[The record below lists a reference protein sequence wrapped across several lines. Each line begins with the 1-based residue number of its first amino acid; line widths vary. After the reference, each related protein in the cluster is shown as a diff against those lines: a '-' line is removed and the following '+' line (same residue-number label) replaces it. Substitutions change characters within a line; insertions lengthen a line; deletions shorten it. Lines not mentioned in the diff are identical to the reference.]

1 MAKFNFRSL
10 KQEHITK
17 VVTIVLAILI
27 TIAAINNMID
37 KPSSLEYWILSIH
50 YV

>member
-1 MAKFNFRSL
+1 MAKFNFRL
-10 KQEHITK
+10 TQDNITK
-17 VVTIVLAILI
+17 IVTIILAILI

-37 KPSSLEYWILSIH
+37 KPSQLEGWILSIH